1 MEKSLILTGPDFESK
16 YLLAGNQILL
26 VAPPVYDFRLEW
38 SHWHQPTGLLQL
50 ATLLLSQ
57 GKDVR
62 LIDCLSIKHKQ
73 RMPRRKIGTIEIE
86 DYKFHRWHF
95 GLAYSTLRARLR
107 ELRGKN
113 WQPDTVF
120 ITGLNSI
127 WWESIR
133 DTIQELKPLL
143 PQARFV
149 LGGAYPTIEPEH
161 AAQNT
166 DADLVVT
173 GSIPQAANLPP
184 DLSLYSNTPYA
195 AGIYFYTN
203 PGLFLKPGQFIATMP
218 SSPRPKEEILAEIIK
233 KAELGVREFVFFDE
247 EIHPDDQKAFGTLL
261 DNIADA
267 NLKVHFVLQGN
278 VSPTMVTP
286 DLAQKMRRARITK
299 VYLRCNLFQGP
310 GGIIWYKDDLSDYES
325 CVKALLEYEVV
336 KPRQENLAAMLVV
349 GLPEENLEEI
359 SERLIRLAHVV
370 GSVILVPFQYVP
382 SLHQGP
388 RFERVL
394 AQNGSFPPEKF
405 NSKLYPLASSSN
417 KPLEEYIELTRL
429 MALLNSKYRS
439 QTFDFL
445 GDSLAAKLFQ
455 RSIKSEGWNP
465 FSKSQ
470 PTSLEETHAQEVIPL
485 HAITMTKGEK
495 K

>member
-1 MEKSLILTGPDFESK
+1 M
-16 YLLAGNQILL
+16 
-26 VAPPVYDFRLEW
+26 
-38 SHWHQPTGLLQL
+38 
-50 ATLLLSQ
+50 
-57 GKDVR
+57 
-62 LIDCLSIKHKQ
+62 
-73 RMPRRKIGTIEIE
+73 
-86 DYKFHRWHF
+86 
-95 GLAYSTLRARLR
+95 
-107 ELRGKN
+107 
-113 WQPDTVF
+113 
-120 ITGLNSI
+120 
-127 WWESIR
+127 
-133 DTIQELKPLL
+133 
-143 PQARFV
+143 
-149 LGGAYPTIEPEH
+149 PEH
-161 AAQNT
+161 AAQYTN
-166 DADLVVT
+166 ADLIVI
-173 GSIPQAANLPP
+173 GSLPQTTNLPP

-203 PGLFLKPGQFIATMP
+203 PGLYLKPGQFNAYTP
-218 SSPRPKEEILAEIIK
+218 SSPRPTEEILAEITK

-247 EIHPDDQKAFGTLL
+247 EICPDDQKTFGALL

-278 VSPTMVTP
+278 VSPKMVTP
-286 DLAQKMRRARITK
+286 DLAKKMRRARITK

-310 GGIIWYKDDLSDYES
+310 DGTILYKDDLSDYEN

-359 SERLIRLAHVV
+359 SERLIRLAHIV

-382 SLHQGP
+382 GLHQGP

-405 NSKLYPLASSSN
+405 NSKLYPLASLSN
-417 KPLEEYIELTRL
+417 KPMEEHIELTRL

-445 GDSLAAKLFQ
+445 GDSFAAKLFQ
-455 RSIKSEGWNP
+455 QSIKSEGWNP
-465 FSKSQ
+465 FSKAQ
-470 PTSLEETHAQEVIPL
+470 PISLEAHEQEVIPL
-485 HAITMTKGEK
+485 QPVVVTKGEK